1 MNAPAPLL
9 WRQLALE
16 ASHGRTFWVR
26 PLFGVVVACC
36 LLLASGL
43 AGTRLLSGQ
52 GLESGSGRALFDALM
67 LAGFAAVYLGLP
79 ALIAPAVAAEE
90 ERGTLDLLRIAG
102 IGPLALIGQLAGA
115 RLVMA
120 GTVALAAAPL
130 AALAYACGGVSDQR
144 LLAAGLVLAV
154 AGMQVAACA
163 AAVGARRL
171 PSTRAALAAY
181 RDVVLH
187 LLLVLPI
194 GCGLISLLLMWSPL
208 QLYGLPWNWYHALV
222 GGGNPWLSVVGGLVP
237 AALGIAWHLRLARRR
252 MRRRSIELPP
262 TQSFLMNRWRSGP
275 RWQREVRRWRVQHN
289 LDRGELPQDDPLA
302 WRSRL
307 YAPVFG
313 SRLKLSRLRAFGCL
327 LPIVALVVLLNTVTV
342 LGGRRGGERM
352 IGVQIMADVILALA
366 LVASAYAAAT
376 ALPRERANG
385 SLGVLAT
392 TPLSGREVAEGL
404 GAGAGE
410 LLRRALPAY
419 LVLLLFCALVECRMD
434 AWPALLGAA
443 AAALGLCGTARW
455 GGLLLGARSGQ
466 PLAAGSLALFACLGV
481 LVVPWL
487 AGQAALACGWEELA
501 EHLRVLSPF
510 FLADAVHGIEA
521 EPGTPVLFAAICW
534 LAAWAGLRWF
544 CRLRMDRWMGRAA

>member
-43 AGTRLLSGQ
+43 AGSRLLAGQ

-90 ERGTLDLLRIAG
+90 ERGTLELLRIAG

-120 GTVALAAAPL
+120 ATVALAAAPL

-144 LLAAGLVLAV
+144 LLAAGIVLAV
-154 AGMQVAACA
+154 AAMQVAACA

-194 GCGLISLLLMWSPL
+194 GCGLLSLMLMWSPL
-208 QLYGLPWNWYHALV
+208 QLYGLPWTWYRALAD
-222 GGGNPWLSVVGGLVP
+222 GGGNLWLSLIGGLVP
-237 AALGIAWHLRLARRR
+237 AVLGIAWHLRLARRR
-252 MRRRSIELPP
+252 MSRRSIELPP

-275 RWQREVRRWRVQHN
+275 RWQREVRRWRVQHG

-307 YAPVFG
+307 YAPIFG
-313 SRLKLSRLRAFGCL
+313 SRLKLSRLRTFGCL

-342 LGGRRGGERM
+342 LGGRGERM
-352 IGVQIMADVILALA
+352 IGVQIMADVVLGLA
-366 LVASAYAAAT
+366 LVAAAYAAAI

-392 TPLSGREVAEGL
+392 TPLTGPEVADGI
-404 GAGAGE
+404 GAGAA
-410 LLRRALPAY
+410 LLLKRGLYAY
-419 LVLLLFCALVECRMD
+419 LAAVLFCALVECRMD
-434 AWPALLGAA
+434 GWLVLLGAA
-443 AAALGLCGTARW
+443 AAAVGMCGTARW

-466 PLAAGSLALFACLGV
+466 PLAAGSLALAACFGV
-481 LVVPWL
+481 LLLPWL
-487 AGQAALACGWEELA
+487 AGQAALAVGWEETSRQLTLFSPWHLA
-501 EHLRVLSPF
+501 AALHGGDGGS
-510 FLADAVHGIEA
+510 ADAIIVVA
-521 EPGTPVLFAAICW
+521 VCW
-534 LAAWAGLRWF
+534 LGAWLALRWF
-544 CRLRMDRWMGRAA
+544 CRQRMDRWMGRAA

>member
-43 AGTRLLSGQ
+43 AGSRLLAGQ

-144 LLAAGLVLAV
+144 LVAAGIVLAV

-194 GCGLISLLLMWSPL
+194 CCGLLGLALMWTPL
-208 QLYGLPWNWYHALV
+208 RLYGLPWNWYHAMAD
-222 GGGNPWLSVVGGLVP
+222 GGGNMGLAIAGGLLP
-237 AALGIAWHLRLARRR
+237 AVLGIVWHLRLARRR

-275 RWQREVRRWRVQHN
+275 RWQREVRRWRVQHG

-302 WRSRL
+302 WRARL
-307 YAPVFG
+307 YAPLFG
-313 SRLKLSRLRAFGCL
+313 TRLKLSRLRAFGCL
-327 LPIVALVVLLNTVTV
+327 LPIVGLVVLLNTVVV
-342 LGGRRGGERM
+342 LGGNRGERM

-392 TPLSGREVAEGL
+392 TPLSGTEVADGL
-404 GAGAGE
+404 GSGAGE
-410 LLRRALPAY
+410 LLRWALPAY
-419 LVLLLFCALVECRMD
+419 LILLLFCALVECRME

-443 AAALGLCGTARW
+443 AVAIGLCGTARW

-481 LVVPWL
+481 LVLPWL
-487 AGQAALACGWEELA
+487 AGQATQACGWEQLA
-501 EHLRVLSPF
+501 EHLRVISPF
-510 FLADAVHGIEA
+510 FLADSVHGLEA
-521 EPGTPVLFAAICW
+521 EPASPVLTAAISW
-534 LAAWAGLRWF
+534 LAAWAGLRWY
-544 CRLRMDRWMGRAA
+544 CRHRMDRWLGRAA

>member
-1 MNAPAPLL
+1 VNAPAPLL

-144 LLAAGLVLAV
+144 LLAAGVVLAV

-181 RDVVLH
+181 REVVLH
-187 LLLVLPI
+187 LLLILPI
-194 GCGLISLLLMWSPL
+194 CCGLLSLALMWTPL
-208 QLYGLPWNWYHALV
+208 KFYGLSWSWYRALADATADPWTLV
-222 GGGNPWLSVVGGLVP
+222 GGLIP
-237 AALGIAWHLRLARRR
+237 AAISIVWYLRLAERR
-252 MRRRSIELPP
+252 MRRRAVELPP
-262 TQSFLMNRWRSGP
+262 AQSFLMNRWRSGP
-275 RWQREVRRWRVQHN
+275 RWQREVRRWRLQHN

-302 WRSRL
+302 WRARL
-307 YAPVFG
+307 YAPLFG
-313 SRLKLSRLRAFGCL
+313 SRLKLARLRTFGCL
-327 LPIVALVVLLNTVTV
+327 LPIVGLIVLLNTVTV
-342 LGGRRGGERM
+342 LGGRQGGERM

-366 LVASAYAAAT
+366 LAASAYAAAT

-392 TPLSGREVAEGL
+392 TPLSGTEVADGL
-404 GAGAGE
+404 GAAAGE

-419 LVLLLFCALVECRMD
+419 LILLLFCALIEWRLE
-434 AWPALLGAA
+434 AWAALLGAA
-443 AAALGLCGTARW
+443 AVAMGLCGTARW

-466 PLAAGSLALFACLGV
+466 PLAAGSLALAACLGV
-481 LVVPWL
+481 LLGPWL
-487 AGQAALACGWEELA
+487 AGRAALAAGWEDAAVQLTLFSPWHLA
-501 EHLRVLSPF
+501 AAL
-510 FLADAVHGIEA
+510 HGGNSGPAEA
-521 EPGTPVLFAAICW
+521 ILVVAICW
-534 LAAWAGLRWF
+534 LIAWAALRWT
-544 CRLRMDRWMGRAA
+544 CRRRMDRWLGRAA